1 MVSETNPAEII
12 KRAINQTARA
22 MADDKDI
29 ELQFTTDTP
38 YEAGTVKRIPTL
50 SRKLEREEILRARGS
65 GDMFAFYRKHHDEHI
80 SVKYQFN
87 DGEATKIF
95 NAMERAR
102 CELRGGQDLPGAL
115 SNIDFERENSYAS
128 KETPTRENTSI
139 GEAAALWL
147 RKNASSKDIGSGAQ
161 ERLDLFDDKLA
172 ALMPAL
178 ESLTQN
184 LDDQGKFADVLQN
197 ALKNMGY
204 DLPESDGES
213 EMPEDDNSQQDE
225 EDDVDSTGEE
235 NSDSEDEPEV
245 SESSEDQSDD
255 DSDAI
260 VSEDDSSDAEGEA
273 QDSDPGEPN
282 EYAPPISEADPKY
295 TVYTTEFDQS
305 IAAEELAEPEELE
318 RLRGFLDRQIE
329 PIKSGIARLAHR
341 LQRRLMA
348 KQNRSWLFDQEEG
361 ILDAARLAR
370 VVSNPT
376 TPLSFKIEKDIVF
389 RDTIVTLLIDNS
401 GSMRGRPISIAAICA
416 DILAQTLER
425 CQVKCEVLGFTT
437 IAWKGG
443 QSRAQWL
450 EAGREASPGRLNDL
464 RHIIYKAADAP
475 WRRARNNLGLMMKE
489 GLLKENID
497 GEALEWAHAR
507 MTARPEQRRIL
518 MVVSDGAPV
527 DDSTLSVNSSNF
539 LDAHLR
545 KVIDMIETQKRVE
558 LVAIGIGHD
567 VTRYYK
573 RAVTITDPEQLAGA
587 VTEQLAALFEDNP
600 KGKR

>member
-1 MVSETNPAEII
+1 MSIERNPAENI
-12 KRAINQTARA
+12 KRVLNQTARA
-22 MADDKDI
+22 MAGDKDM
-29 ELQFTTDTP
+29 ELIFTTDTP
-38 YEAGTVKRIPTL
+38 YEAGAVKRIPTL
-50 SRKLEREEILRARGS
+50 SRKLGREEIVRARGS
-65 GDMFAFYRKHHDEHI
+65 GDMFAFYRKHHDAKV
-80 SVKYQFN
+80 SAKYNFN
-87 DGEATKIF
+87 DSEAAEIF
-95 NAMERAR
+95 AAMERAR

-115 SNIDFERENSYAS
+115 SNIDFEREDSYAA
-128 KETPTRENTSI
+128 KESPSRENTTI

-147 RKNASSKDIGSGAQ
+147 RKNGSKKPIGAGSQ
-161 ERLDLFDDKLA
+161 ERLDLFASKLA
-172 ALMPAL
+172 ALAPAL
-178 ESLTQN
+178 ESLTGT
-184 LDDQGKFADVLQN
+184 LDDQGKFADALQN
-197 ALKNMGY
+197 ALKDMGY
-204 DLPESDGES
+204 DFPDVDGDTDI
-213 EMPEDDNSQQDE
+213 PEDSEAEQEDEDN
-225 EDDVDSTGEE
+225 VDSTGEDDA
-235 NSDSEDEPEV
+235 DSEDEPEA
-245 SESSEDQSDD
+245 SESSDD
-255 DSDAI
+255 KSDADSEASI
-260 VSEDDSSDAEGEA
+260 SEDDTSDAEGEA

-282 EYAPPISEADPKY
+282 EYAPPVSEADPNY
-295 TVYTTEFDQS
+295 TVYTRKHDQA
-305 IAAEELAEPEELE
+305 IMAEELAEPEELE
-318 RLRGFLDRQIE
+318 RLRGFLDKQIE
-329 PIKSGIARLAHR
+329 PIKSGISRLAHR

-389 RDTIVTLLIDNS
+389 RDTVVTLLIDNS

-443 QSRAQWL
+443 QSRAEWL
-450 EAGREASPGRLNDL
+450 EAGREPNPGRLNDL

-545 KVIDMIETQKRVE
+545 KVIEMIETQKRVE

-600 KGKR
+600 RAKR

>member
-1 MVSETNPAEII
+1 MAIETNPAEII
-12 KRAINQTARA
+12 KRAINQTTRA
-22 MADDKDI
+22 MADDHDI
-29 ELQFTTDTP
+29 ELQFTTETP

-50 SRKLEREEILRARGS
+50 SRKIETSEILRARGS
-65 GDMFAFYRKHHDEHI
+65 GDMFAFYRKHHDERV
-80 SVKYQFN
+80 SAKYQFSDN
-87 DGEATKIF
+87 EASEIF

-115 SNIDFERENSYAS
+115 SNIDFEREDAYAS

-139 GEAAALWL
+139 AEAAALWL
-147 RKNASSKDIGSGAQ
+147 RKNASEKSLGAGAK
-161 ERLDLFDDKLA
+161 ERLDLFDEKLA
-172 ALMPAL
+172 ALTPAL
-178 ESLTQN
+178 ENLTQN
-184 LDDQGKFADVLQN
+184 LNDQSKFADALQN
-197 ALKNMGY
+197 ALKDMGY
-204 DLPESDGES
+204 DLPDVDGDN
-213 EMPEDDNSQQDE
+213 EMPEDDNAQQDE
-225 EDDVDSTGEE
+225 EDDVESTGEDD
-235 NSDSEDEPEV
+235 SDSEDEPEAT
-245 SESSEDQSDD
+245 ESSDD
-255 DSDAI
+255 ESDADSEASI
-260 VSEDDSSDAEGEA
+260 SEDETSDAEGEA

-282 EYAPPISEADPKY
+282 EYALPMSEADPNY
-295 TVYTTEFDQS
+295 TVYTNKYDQS

-443 QSRAQWL
+443 QSRADWL
-450 EAGREASPGRLNDL
+450 EAGREANPGRLNDL

-507 MTARPEQRRIL
+507 MTVRPEQRRIL

-545 KVIDMIETQKRVE
+545 KVIEMIETQKRVE

-587 VTEQLAALFEDNP
+587 VTEQLAALFDESP
-600 KGKR
+600 KGNR